1 MKTFNPSLCHLHENK
16 GHWSYKEPIK
26 ELIMI
31 KNLIIYF
38 SCGYSNVYL
47 SLSRR
52 RVRANY
58 NTSYNI
64 IL

>member
-31 KNLIIYF
+31 KQILLFILVVAILMFISLYLGGELEPITTPAII
-38 SCGYSNVYL
+38 
-47 SLSRR
+47 
-52 RVRANY
+52 
-58 NTSYNI
+58 
-64 IL
+64 

>member
-31 KNLIIYF
+31 KIILLF
-38 SCGYSNVYL
+38 ILFVAILMLVSFYL
-47 SLSRR
+47 SGE
-52 RVRANY
+52 
-58 NTSYNI
+58 YNI
-64 IL
+64 ITTPAII